1 MTLEHE
7 IVLPARVTASVEA
20 GCDEQIDYT
29 KELVRFAS
37 VRGAEHEIQDYVC
50 RAFRCLVPAFAGA
63 G

>member
-29 KELVRFAS
+29 KEPLRFGP
-37 VRGAEHEIQDYVC
+37 R
-50 RAFRCLVPAFAGA
+50 RRT
-63 G
+63 